1 MRYADARATVM
12 GTVARAIAPR
22 VPMRVSEWAEKNRI
36 LSGKG
41 SQMTGAWRNDRN
53 PLQVEIMDCMS
64 ARSPVHEAVALLCI
78 QFGKSEIETNI
89 LGYGMCEDPGPIMV
103 VLPGEVS
110 MDKWIDQKLNP
121 MIESCP
127 AIQRVLTSLASRE
140 SSNRRAFK
148 DFEGGQLY
156 IEHAG
161 NPTRLKS
168 SSVKRLLV
176 DEFSSFAHALKTG
189 DDPDA
194 MLDGRNSAFPS
205 TYKRLKV
212 GTPDT
217 VGTCRLT
224 ALWEKSDQRLFHVA
238 CPDCDAKQPLEWAGL
253 QWSPE
258 ATRCWYVCRECGVV
272 IEEYQKTAMIA
283 QAHARQQA
291 GEVGIGWV
299 ATHPER
305 KVRGYRANCLYYP
318 LGMGP
323 RWLDLVHMWLEAQGD
338 PAKLKTFVNDR
349 LAEAWE
355 DPAMRAVKQ
364 NLIAERGEARAL
376 RPVPHWVLVV
386 TAGVDTQDNRLP
398 VHRIGWGLSPK
409 GGLRSWPIDYVELPG
424 DPAGDDV
431 WLALT
436 TLLNEPI
443 EREDGVVLR
452 VDASAQDI
460 LGHRTEDVKNFVRSK
475 RGGRR
480 HMAIFGAKTNTAP
493 PIGKGKLQDINWRGQ
508 YDKRGVMIYQ
518 VGTVKI
524 KDMMFG
530 WLRADA
536 EKELEDRRMRFSDEL
551 SDEYFGGLTSETFD
565 PRANR
570 YVKKRGSPRNE
581 PLDTWVYA
589 YAATLHPELRLP
601 QWTRAQWE
609 ARAAQLLATIDK
621 VPLDSRETTSKQA
634 SSPSSTPDK
643 DSRETP
649 QAPQRPAGATGW
661 RRRW

>member
-1 MRYADARATVM
+1 MSGMNANARTIIFSAV
-12 GTVARAIAPR
+12 GRAIAPR
-22 VPMRVSEWAEKNRI
+22 IPMRVSEWAEKNRI

-41 SQMTGAWRNDRN
+41 SQMAGQWRNDRN
-53 PLQVEIMDCMS
+53 PLQIEIMDCQS
-64 ARSPVHEAVALLCI
+64 ARSPVHEAVALLPI

-89 LGYGMCEDPGPIMV
+89 LAYAMCEDPGPTMV

-110 MDKWIDQKLNP
+110 MNKWIDQKLNP
-121 MIESCP
+121 LIDSCP
-127 AIQRVLTSLASRE
+127 AVQRVLTSLASRE

-168 SSVKRLLV
+168 TSVKRMLV
-176 DEFSSFAHALKTG
+176 DEFSSFASALKTG

-217 VGTCRLT
+217 IGTCRLT

-238 CPDCDAKQPLEWAGL
+238 CPDCDAKQPLEWSGL
-253 QWSPE
+253 QWTPE
-258 ATRCWYVCRECGVV
+258 ASRCWYACRECGVV
-272 IEEYQKTAMIA
+272 IEEYQKSAMIA

-291 GEVGIGWV
+291 GELGIGWV
-299 ATHPER
+299 PTHPER
-305 KVRGYRANCLYYP
+305 KIRGYRANCLYYP
-318 LGMGP
+318 LGLGP

-364 NLIAERGEARAL
+364 NLVAERAEARAL
-376 RPVPHWVLVV
+376 RPVPHWVMVV
-386 TAGVDTQDNRLP
+386 TVGVDTQDNRLA
-398 VHRIGWGLSPK
+398 VHRIGWGRAPK
-409 GGLRSWPIDYVELPG
+409 GGLRCWTIDYVELPG
-424 DPAGDDV
+424 DPANDEV
-431 WLALT
+431 WVALT
-436 TLLNEPI
+436 ELLNEPI
-443 EREDGVVLR
+443 DREDGAMLR
-452 VDASAQDI
+452 VDASAQDM
-460 LGHRTEDVKNFVRSK
+460 LGHRTEAVKAYVRDR

-480 HMAIFGAKTNTAP
+480 HMAIFGAKSSNAP
-493 PIGKGKLQDINWRGQ
+493 AIGKGKLQDINWRGV
-508 YDKRGVMIYQ
+508 YDKRGVMVYQ
-518 VGTVKI
+518 VGTVTI
-524 KDMMFG
+524 KNMLYA
-530 WLRADA
+530 WLGAD
-536 EKELEDRRMRFSDEL
+536 EDRELDDRRMRFSDQL
-551 SDEYFGGLTSETFD
+551 SLEYFGGLTSETFD
-565 PRANR
+565 PRKNR
-570 YVKKRGSPRNE
+570 YVAKRGSPRNE

-601 QWTRAQWE
+601 QWTRAQWD
-609 ARAAQLLATIDK
+609 ARAAQLLASIGK
-621 VPLDSRETTSKQA
+621 HAVDSRET
-634 SSPSSTPDK
+634 PRTPDRGPTAR

-649 QAPQRPAGATGW
+649 QDEDAFGSG
-661 RRRW
+661 RWSSRL